1 MAQYNTRKE
10 IENLEELLQNN
21 NLKFL
26 EKEEYDNDIY
36 SMVYQNEKIILI
48 LDYNLTKPKPI
59 IFDYSLYT
67 NIQNKFMRLKK
78 EVYRFTSDASIEEM
92 SLFVNG
98 TIDDIQS
105 YSNNFNSRP
114 PDNSSLENYFEK
126 LISDVYGNLVL
137 GALYKDYP
145 LISLNKTN
153 LFIDYVIEKKNGEKI
168 GLEENGVSFHHPQ
181 ITGKTRYS
189 HQLEKQNLCSKLGI
203 KLFRLSTMDCKF
215 TEKVKE
221 EILSFFG
228 DKKDFIYRPLIGKRE
243 FKLYEHQEKAIQ
255 ELKELHKKEGSCAL
269 FVFPTATGKTQ
280 IVLQDLDD
288 YYLDKKDFK
297 VLIISPTRK
306 IASQWTEELKNKHFF
321 HECGTYNLLWKKRN
335 ILEKDYYD
343 YIVVDEAHHAVA
355 QMTKTALSYFTP
367 KLLVGLTAT
376 PDRLDKKRLEQVFG
390 EYSTN
395 LSLKEAMEK
404 EIVSKVRS
412 YRIETNLNLSEVRC
426 NGKEF
431 VNSDLEKSLRV
442 SSRNELI
449 AQILKKYFSHSRQ
462 KGIIFCVSTEHTK
475 RMVKILNSYG
485 FSAQAVSSKEKNP
498 EKILKEFHEGKFRF
512 LCACDMV
519 NEGWNEPDLE
529 IIVMARPTLSK
540 VLYQQQIGRGLRK
553 TPNKKEL
560 FVIDVV
566 DQYGSLT
573 RPISCHSLLNRNMY
587 FPFADVLKDYNKG
600 DIIEV
605 NGLFETITSIIPIDI
620 TTFESLFSGLYD
632 TEQAARELFIST
644 STLNNW
650 INKKQIEPDRVLP
663 FGRRNIYY
671 FSLNKLEDIKK
682 LKGLQN
688 HNENT
693 IKQDFFDF
701 INEKNYTFSF
711 KIVFLLGLLQFKN
724 KFGEVEI
731 EKLLDF
737 YRDFYL
743 KRIEAGLPVDRKG
756 CIYTYAYLQDKD
768 KIKENLLQNPF

>member
-1 MAQYNTRKE
+1 
-10 IENLEELLQNN
+10 
-21 NLKFL
+21 
-26 EKEEYDNDIY
+26 
-36 SMVYQNEKIILI
+36 
-48 LDYNLTKPKPI
+48 
-59 IFDYSLYT
+59 
-67 NIQNKFMRLKK
+67 
-78 EVYRFTSDASIEEM
+78 
-92 SLFVNG
+92 
-98 TIDDIQS
+98 
-105 YSNNFNSRP
+105 
-114 PDNSSLENYFEK
+114 
-126 LISDVYGNLVL
+126 
-137 GALYKDYP
+137 
-145 LISLNKTN
+145 
-153 LFIDYVIEKKNGEKI
+153 
-168 GLEENGVSFHHPQ
+168 
-181 ITGKTRYS
+181 
-189 HQLEKQNLCSKLGI
+189 
-203 KLFRLSTMDCKF
+203 
-215 TEKVKE
+215 
-221 EILSFFG
+221 
-228 DKKDFIYRPLIGKRE
+228 
-243 FKLYEHQEKAIQ
+243 
-255 ELKELHKKEGSCAL
+255 
-269 FVFPTATGKTQ
+269 
-280 IVLQDLDD
+280 
-288 YYLDKKDFK
+288 
-297 VLIISPTRK
+297 
-306 IASQWTEELKNKHFF
+306 
-321 HECGTYNLLWKKRN
+321 
-335 ILEKDYYD
+335 
-343 YIVVDEAHHAVA
+343 
-355 QMTKTALSYFTP
+355 
-367 KLLVGLTAT
+367 
-376 PDRLDKKRLEQVFG
+376 DKKRLEQVFG

-711 KIVFLLGLLQFKN
+711 KIVFLLGLLQLKN

-731 EKLLDF
+731 ERLLDF

-768 KIKENLLQNPF
+768 KIKENLLQNPFEKFERKRFVCYSKELGKISLNSKITDELTNKEIKNTISVLKNQLKEYYENLGGLVKENLDDNVKVAEKTPLYK